1 MNTTMVPLDSAWIA
15 ANPVPVHG
23 RGTTKNSR
31 GRVLV
36 IGGSRL
42 VPGALRLTGEAALRV
57 GAGKLQLATV
67 ASAAPLLGMLVPE
80 AATLSLPEDQT
91 GEIGL
96 GFEQILVEALR
107 AFDSV
112 VIGPG
117 MVSSEISGTIL
128 STILQ
133 ELGEEQHLVIDAA
146 AISAMRHLR
155 AYVTPHSQRIIM
167 TPHHG
172 EMAAL
177 TGLSESEV
185 ESDAQQIAVQVSSD
199 YGVTVVL
206 KGSDTV
212 VASATEKP
220 LHYAGGGTGLATA
233 GSGDVLAGA
242 IGGLLARG
250 ARPFLASG
258 WGVWL
263 HGQSGRRVATINGP
277 IGFLARDIS
286 SEFPR
291 LLPQ

>member
-1 MNTTMVPLDSAWIA
+1 M
-15 ANPVPVHG
+15 
-23 RGTTKNSR
+23 
-31 GRVLV
+31 V
-36 IGGSRL
+36 IGGSRV
-42 VPGALRLTGEAALRV
+42 VPGALRLTGEAASRV
-57 GAGKLQLATV
+57 GAGKLRLATA

-91 GEIGL
+91 GEIGR
-96 GFEQILVEALR
+96 GFEQILREALGE
-107 AFDSV
+107 FDSV

-117 MVSSEISGTIL
+117 MVSSEIIGDVL
-128 STILQ
+128 STILE

-146 AISAMRHLR
+146 AISAMKNLR
-155 AYVTPHSQRIIM
+155 AYIAPHGERIIV

-177 TGLSESEV
+177 TGILECEV
-185 ESDAQQIAVQVSSD
+185 EADAQQAAVHVSSD

-212 VASATEKP
+212 IASGAEKP
-220 LHYAGGGTGLATA
+220 LHYDGGGTGLATA

-250 ARPFLASG
+250 ATPFLASG

>member
-1 MNTTMVPLDSAWIA
+1 MTATITPLDSAWIA
-15 ANPVPVHG
+15 ANPVPVHS

-57 GAGKLQLATV
+57 GAGKLRLATI
-67 ASAAPLLGMLVPE
+67 ASAAPLLGMFVPE
-80 AATLSLPEDQT
+80 AATLSLPEDQS
-91 GEIGL
+91 GEIGQ
-96 GFEQILVEALR
+96 GVEQILEEALH

-117 MVSSEISGTIL
+117 MVSSEAATDIL
-128 STILQ
+128 SVILQ
-133 ELGEEQHLVIDAA
+133 ELGDEQHLVIDAA
-146 AISAMRHLR
+146 AISAMKKLR
-155 AYVTPHSQRIIM
+155 AYVEAHSERIVV

-172 EMAAL
+172 EMAAW
-177 TGLSESEV
+177 TGLSDSAV
-185 ESDAQQIAVQVSSD
+185 EADAQQIAVQVSSD
-199 YGVTVVL
+199 YGVTIVL

-212 VASATEKP
+212 IASSAEAP

-250 ARPFLASG
+250 ATPFLASG

-263 HGQSGRRVATINGP
+263 HGQSGRRVATTDGP